1 MSSPVWAVRQ
11 QTLKLKPNIKMKDFM
26 FVFRND
32 PSTLAD
38 RSPEEMQ
45 ASMQK
50 WMDWIG
56 GIAAQGKLI
65 DRGNRLNPAGRVVK
79 PSLAITDGPYIE
91 TKESVGG
98 YTMVRAE
105 SLDEATEMAKGCPI
119 LLFGGNVEVREIDR
133 M

>member
-1 MSSPVWAVRQ
+1 
-11 QTLKLKPNIKMKDFM
+11 M
-26 FVFRND
+26 FVFRTD
-32 PSTLAD
+32 SALMAD

-56 GIAAQGKLI
+56 GIAAQGKLV
-65 DRGNRLNPAGRVVK
+65 DRGNRLNPAGKVVK
-79 PSLAITDGPYIE
+79 PSQVVTDGPYIE

-105 SLDEATEMAKGCPI
+105 SLEEAAEMAKGCPV
-119 LLFGGNVEVREIDR
+119 LNMGGTVEVREIDR